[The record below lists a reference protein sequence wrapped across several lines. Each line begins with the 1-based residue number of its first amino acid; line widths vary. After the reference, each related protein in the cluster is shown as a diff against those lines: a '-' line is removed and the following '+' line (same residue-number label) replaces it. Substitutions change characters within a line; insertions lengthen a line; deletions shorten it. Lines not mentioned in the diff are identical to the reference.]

1 LPENLDGLVC
11 YKLFV
16 PLRHL
21 KEACKHLNG
30 FTRLYGLAIIDRRVR
45 LFNARIVNPILM
57 EYLHAAREA
66 IFKCHFLGKAMKSGN
81 FSITSIV
88 DNVTHI
94 IDKYS

>member
-1 LPENLDGLVC
+1 MGLYVISF
-11 YKLFV
+11 LL
-16 PLRHL
+16 LRHL

-57 EYLHAAREA
+57 EYSHAVREA
-66 IFKCHFLGKAMKSGN
+66 IFKCHFWGKAMKSGN

>member
-1 LPENLDGLVC
+1 
-11 YKLFV
+11 
-16 PLRHL
+16 
-21 KEACKHLNG
+21 
-30 FTRLYGLAIIDRRVR
+30 
-45 LFNARIVNPILM
+45 M

>member
-1 LPENLDGLVC
+1 MLPNSPIGNDELWRGSGFGYNL
-11 YKLFV
+11 
-16 PLRHL
+16 
-21 KEACKHLNG
+21 ES
-30 FTRLYGLAIIDRRVR
+30 YGLTIIDRRVR
-45 LFNARIVNPILM
+45 SFNARIVNPILM

-66 IFKCHFLGKAMKSGN
+66 IFKCHFFGKAMKSGN